1 MKKNTKTPHFDVD
14 FKQRLEQSQKAKNI
28 HRLPKLGYAP
38 YRVYEKEK
46 HQGVSKGTLNGM
58 YGSGTGGK
66 SSYTMNVSKSRQSGK
81 SKYYQMINDLQIIY
95 DILIKPQYEVKW
107 LKPKQ
112 ATVLR
117 LQGHTVEPT
126 TADDEST
133 VGPVRLGI

>member
-1 MKKNTKTPHFDVD
+1 MKKSSKTPHFDVD
-14 FKQRLEQSQKAKNI
+14 FKQRLEQQRKAKNTV
-28 HRLPKLGYAP
+28 RLPKLGYAP
-38 YRVYEKEK
+38 YRVYEIKP
-46 HQGVSKGTLNGM
+46 SKDKQALNGM

-66 SSYTMNVSKSRQSGK
+66 SSFNISVSKGRQSGK

-95 DILIKPQYEVKW
+95 NILIKPQYEVKW

-117 LQGHTVEPT
+117 LQGYTVEPT